1 MQAVVCEVVRARMKF
16 GIAMAAS
23 RPMIATTIMIST
35 SVKPALRDVFIFI
48 LTLLYYARRE
58 RSNWRVISYRTMF
71 TKCLLPSAQ
80 LLCRKSIKP
89 TSGSNTELFQG
100 KHLGMTRATQAGFAA
115 DRAAARRRALGGLA
129 GAR

>member
-48 LTLLYYARRE
+48 LTLLHYARRE

-71 TKCLLPSAQ
+71 TKGLLPSAQ
-80 LLCRKSIKP
+80 LLCPKSIKP
-89 TSGSNTELFQG
+89 TRGRNPELFQG
-100 KHLGMTRATQAGFAA
+100 KHRGRTGARQAGFP
-115 DRAAARRRALGGLA
+115 RGRAARRRRAPGE
-129 GAR
+129 